1 MKKFIH
7 IILISFVS
15 FTIISCA
22 KDSETPSNATVAGV
36 TSTGSD
42 GTNGKNSL
50 ISSTTESSGTNCTTG
65 GLKIQSGLDSDEDGV
80 LDSTEVTATSYI
92 CNGTVGTN
100 GTNGTNGDNGTVGT
114 NGTNGDNGTNGTN
127 GTDGDNGTNG
137 TNGTNGIK
145 PASSLYCGAILE
157 NTVVWFTYTAMV
169 FSDGSVYA
177 YGSIY
182 SSEMQIGRSRFY
194 DSSQSGASTAQIL
207 FTWDLSGSDNGGY
220 WEISLNRSTL
230 VVTILYTDSD
240 ESGGSTTWTLNSSS
254 NNCVLNSF

>member
-22 KDSETPSNATVAGV
+22 KPADSPSSTTIAGV

-50 ISSTTESSGTNCTTG
+50 ISTTTESSGANCATG
-65 GLKIQSGLDSDEDGV
+65 GLKVQSGLDSDEDGV

-127 GTDGDNGTNG
+127 GT
-137 TNGTNGIK
+137 NGIK
-145 PASSLYCGAILE
+145 PAASLSFGASLE
-157 NTVVWFTYTAMV
+157 DTSYKFSYTAMV

-177 YGSIY
+177 YGGIRGADS
-182 SSEMQIGRSRFY
+182 QIGRSTFY
-194 DSSQSGASTAQIL
+194 DSSQSGSSTAEVI
-207 FTWDLSGSDNGGY
+207 FDWDLSGSDNWGY
-220 WEISLNRSTL
+220 WKISVNRSTL
-230 VVTILYTDSD
+230 VVTILYTDQD
-240 ESGGSTTWTLNSSS
+240 ETGGSTTWTLNSSS